1 MQCVRNDSFCRCSDR
16 LCIHCLYL
24 QLFPLQCLILHI
36 FSFFSVS
43 AILHIAWIWHADVN
57 WIISF
62 INFLKMSCQGGCT
75 GQFIIII
82 IIIIVVVVVP
92 AIYPFQKVKCR
103 PHILVQ
109 LRIPLLNTSRPMIPI
124 HRWKDT
130 RWNLVSSFEEV
141 WVYVKQD
148 YAVCIPGDPRD
159 VLLYSSS
166 PSDRRFWFRLLGA
179 QIHPEFKI
187 SIIDRTAA

>member
-1 MQCVRNDSFCRCSDR
+1 MQCVRNDSCCRYSDR
-16 LCIHCLYL
+16 LGMHRFYL
-24 QLFPLQCLILHI
+24 PLFSLQCLILHI

-43 AILHIAWIWHADVN
+43 ANLHIAWIWHADIN
-57 WIISF
+57 WIINF
-62 INFLKMSCQGGCT
+62 ISFLKMWCQGGCA

-82 IIIIVVVVVP
+82 IVIIPVM
-92 AIYPFQKVKCR
+92 YPFQKVKCR
-103 PHILVQ
+103 PHLQ
-109 LRIPLLNTSRPMIPI
+109 LRIPLLNASRPMIPI

-159 VLLYSSS
+159 VLCT
-166 PSDRRFWFRLLGA
+166 RLLPLIVDSDLDYLA
-179 QIHPEFKI
+179 HRFTQNLKFPS
-187 SIIDRTAA
+187 SIELQRR